1 MKINNE
7 SNVDVIRPL
16 GLLERY
22 FQITHDIEHYYNVG
36 LLIRYKV
43 PLKFSLVST
52 PSTPIPTDTKDAILK
67 ILYPTLERMISK
79 QQALAVVFADLY
91 SSKPL
96 FIRLREIDLSRI
108 VRFAVVND
116 DKDIEKLLEE
126 EHNKKFDVED
136 QTSPLWR
143 IVVGIKSAC
152 NEREISNDWNLFF
165 GIFWHHTIGDGRSA
179 LVMYTSFHESLLEIL
194 SEISDYTKEPT
205 TKIKL
210 PKHSTIPLGKP
221 IEECL
226 EFKFTLAQTVKELLK
241 FYLLPTFFVKKQLK
255 GYWLGDNPSFSFT
268 KNNTKTLFYSIT
280 AEELNTLLRLSK
292 QHKTT
297 ITSIFNIALVF
308 SAYHHLILGSNQ
320 DDNNLSKNA
329 RELAPFDAIKLAT
342 CINLRP
348 YTTPLTPWTQMGVYI
363 SGSESIYKYPISK
376 ITDDNNYPQLDFW
389 KMCKEFRSDLINN
402 GIPHAIN
409 FLGNL
414 NLLPNESQKYKDVLR
429 NKADD
434 RIMGRDCS
442 MMVSSIGKFSEL
454 TSGNPSANE
463 WKVNDL
469 IFCQSS
475 VTMYSAFTINV
486 ISFEDKLTF
495 TICYQDGVANHNK
508 VEKFGEGTVKCLKKL
523 VQNENVSLQDLA

>member
-7 SNVDVIRPL
+7 SNVDVVRPL

-22 FQITHDIEHYYNVG
+22 FQMTHDVEHYCNVG
-36 LLIRYKV
+36 LLIRYKI
-43 PLKFSLVST
+43 PLKFSLAST
-52 PSTPIPTDTKDAILK
+52 PSTPIPTEIKDAILR

-79 QQALAVVFADLY
+79 QQALAVAFAELY

-96 FIRLREIDLSRI
+96 FIRLREMDLSRI
-108 VRFAVVND
+108 VKFVVVND
-116 DKDIEKLLEE
+116 DKDIERLLED
-126 EHNKKFDVED
+126 EHNKKFNVED
-136 QTSPLWR
+136 QTLPLWR
-143 IVVGIKSAC
+143 IVVGIRSAC
-152 NEREISNDWNLFF
+152 DEQDISNNWNLLI
-165 GIFWHHTIGDGRSA
+165 GIFWHHSIGDGRSA
-179 LVMYTSFHESLLEIL
+179 LVIYTSFQESLLETQSIK
-194 SEISDYTKEPT
+194 SDSTKELT

-210 PKHSTIPLGKP
+210 PQHSTIPLGKP

-226 EFKFTLAQTVKELLK
+226 EFDLSLAQTVKELFK
-241 FYLLPTFFVKKQLK
+241 FYLLPTFLVKKQLK
-255 GYWLGDNPSFSFT
+255 GCWLGDSPSFSFT
-268 KNNTKTLFYSIT
+268 KNHTKTLLYSIT
-280 AEELNTLLRLSK
+280 ADELNVLLRLSK

-297 ITSIFNIALVF
+297 ITSIFNIALIF

-320 DDNNLSKNA
+320 DDNSVSEYA
-329 RELAPFDAIKLAT
+329 RELAPFDAINLAT

-348 YTTPLTPWTQMGVYI
+348 YTTPMTPWTQMGVYI
-363 SGSESIYKYPISK
+363 SGNESIYKYPTVK
-376 ITDDNNYPQLDFW
+376 NNYPQMDFW
-389 KMCKEFRSDLINN
+389 KMSKEFRSDLINN
-402 GIPHAIN
+402 GVPHSIN

-414 NLLPNESQKYKDVLR
+414 KLLPNESQKYKNVLI
-429 NKADD
+429 NKANDG
-434 RIMGRDCS
+434 IMGRDCS
-442 MMVSSIGKFSEL
+442 MMVSNIGKFSEL
-454 TSGNPSANE
+454 TSENPIDNE

-495 TICYQDGVANHNK
+495 TICYQDGVVNHNK